1 MAGAVGDAL
10 GYPVEFMSYRGI
22 LSKYGNSGITQFNLS
37 KEGKALVSDDTQMT
51 LFTACGMLM
60 GVTRGYMRGIGGA
73 PEDYVDGAYIDW
85 YYTQTGMKKDIFD
98 YYHYTWL
105 RDLPELAHRRA
116 PGNTCLS
123 ACEMLLRNEKVSNM
137 SKGCGGIMR
146 VAPMALLMAG
156 YKGRGTS
163 FYDIPVM
170 DEAGAKVAEVTHK
183 HPLGFL
189 PAAMLT
195 HLIYK
200 VVCMDAVQVKR
211 YIKELVS
218 ETIESLDTIFVGK
231 YGQEKNFLANLTHK
245 AIELAENNKSDIEN
259 IKQLG
264 EGWTGDEAWAI
275 ALYCTVRHIDS
286 VEDAITAAVNH
297 SGDSDSTGAICGNI
311 IGAIYGYE
319 SINEQNICCPKG
331 KKLEDTLELTNVI
344 LTLADDLYTS
354 CVISEYEPIDTPE
367 KKRWYARYCQMMAN
381 GL

>member
-1 MAGAVGDAL
+1 
-10 GYPVEFMSYRGI
+10 
-22 LSKYGNSGITQFNLS
+22 
-37 KEGKALVSDDTQMT
+37 
-51 LFTACGMLM
+51 
-60 GVTRGYMRGIGGA
+60 
-73 PEDYVDGAYIDW
+73 
-85 YYTQTGMKKDIFD
+85 
-98 YYHYTWL
+98 
-105 RDLPELAHRRA
+105 
-116 PGNTCLS
+116 
-123 ACEMLLRNEKVSNM
+123 
-137 SKGCGGIMR
+137 
-146 VAPMALLMAG
+146 
-156 YKGRGTS
+156 
-163 FYDIPVM
+163 
-170 DEAGAKVAEVTHK
+170 
-183 HPLGFL
+183 
-189 PAAMLT
+189 
-195 HLIYK
+195 
-200 VVCMDAVQVKR
+200 MDAVQVKR

-319 SINEQNICCPKG
+319 FINEQNICCPKG

-367 KKRWYARYCQMMAN
+367 KNDGMLDIVR
-381 GL
+381 

>member
-1 MAGAVGDAL
+1 
-10 GYPVEFMSYRGI
+10 
-22 LSKYGNSGITQFNLS
+22 
-37 KEGKALVSDDTQMT
+37 
-51 LFTACGMLM
+51 
-60 GVTRGYMRGIGGA
+60 
-73 PEDYVDGAYIDW
+73 
-85 YYTQTGMKKDIFD
+85 
-98 YYHYTWL
+98 
-105 RDLPELAHRRA
+105 
-116 PGNTCLS
+116 
-123 ACEMLLRNEKVSNM
+123 M

-156 YKGRGTS
+156 YKGRGKS

-200 VVCMDAVQVKR
+200 VVSMNAVQVKR
-211 YIKELVS
+211 DIKELVS
-218 ETIESLDTIFVGK
+218 ETVESLDTIFVGK
-231 YGQEKNFLANLTHK
+231 YGQEKDFLANLTHK
-245 AIELAENNKSDIEN
+245 AFELAENNKPDIEN

-275 ALYCTVRHIDS
+275 ALYCTIRHIDS
-286 VEDAITAAVNH
+286 VEDAIIAAVNH

-311 IGAIYGYE
+311 MGAIYGYE
-319 SINEQNICCPKG
+319 SINEQHLCCPKG
-331 KKLEDTLELTNVI
+331 KKLEDILELTNII

-354 CVISEYEPIDTPE
+354 CVISEYDPIDTPE
-367 KKRWYARYCQMMAN
+367 KKRWYARYCQMTPD

>member
-1 MAGAVGDAL
+1 
-10 GYPVEFMSYRGI
+10 
-22 LSKYGNSGITQFNLS
+22 
-37 KEGKALVSDDTQMT
+37 
-51 LFTACGMLM
+51 
-60 GVTRGYMRGIGGA
+60 
-73 PEDYVDGAYIDW
+73 
-85 YYTQTGMKKDIFD
+85 MK
-98 YYHYTWL
+98 
-105 RDLPELAHRRA
+105 
-116 PGNTCLS
+116 
-123 ACEMLLRNEKVSNM
+123 KVSNM